1 MRRLTPPGV
10 ALPLPGTLTWIHGDG
25 RYQRL
30 VHFSHTGYKNGVN
43 WNRAAM
49 SPDGGMV
56 VAGGV
61 TGALTVWNAEDG
73 AHIATLKSGHS
84 SAVVACS
91 WGANDQLCSVEKVC
105 CTPATAHLLPGAT
118 CGSDRRLERLA
129 KRNRPVSLLLSFT
142 AGAPSCPVG
151 LSCARCPTI

>member
-1 MRRLTPPGV
+1 
-10 ALPLPGTLTWIHGDG
+10 
-25 RYQRL
+25 
-30 VHFSHTGYKNGVN
+30 
-43 WNRAAM
+43 M

-73 AHIATLKSGHS
+73 EHIATLKSGHS

-105 CTPATAHLLPGAT
+105 CAPASAHLFA
-118 CGSDRRLERLA
+118 RRDVRF
-129 KRNRPVSLLLSFT
+129 RP
-142 AGAPSCPVG
+142 APRAACK
-151 LSCARCPTI
+151 

>member
-1 MRRLTPPGV
+1 
-10 ALPLPGTLTWIHGDG
+10 
-25 RYQRL
+25 
-30 VHFSHTGYKNGVN
+30 
-43 WNRAAM
+43 M

-73 AHIATLKSGHS
+73 EHIATLKSGHS

-105 CTPATAHLLPGAT
+105 VRARQRASLCPARRAVQTGA
-118 CGSDRRLERLA
+118 
-129 KRNRPVSLLLSFT
+129 
-142 AGAPSCPVG
+142 
-151 LSCARCPTI
+151 